1 MRFDC
6 RFLGALVF
14 LVVTGSLRAAPQP
27 DATKAGEQVYQ
38 RTCAMC
44 HDHAEALRAPALA
57 TLKGMRYQQIYYAL
71 TVGKMQAQAHALSA
85 AERSELIDFLIG
97 RARVSDAWTAPM
109 RCTADRRRID
119 LSMPATVADFGFDL
133 RNQRHL
139 TAQEAGITTADFRHM
154 ELAWA
159 LAFPRATTMRA
170 QAAVVGSTL
179 FLPVADASQLYAID
193 IAERPCLKWIYKSD
207 VPLRTGVGFGV
218 LPGSARKVLVFADV
232 GTRIHMVDAA
242 TGAPIWKHA
251 VHLTSLSNTTG
262 TPVLLGGRVYVPL
275 SASEINVGADA
286 QHLCCTT
293 HGAVL
298 ALDARTGAEIWTAHT
313 MPDAKPI
320 HDRGDG
326 QMMWGPS
333 GAPIWTSPAIDEKR
347 GVLYVGTGEATSAP
361 AAPTTDSVLAIDLK
375 TGAIRWHFQATSD
388 DIFLTGCLFKH
399 DGLNC
404 PHEGRLLDHDF
415 GASMVLA
422 KRADGHDVVLAGQ
435 KSGTLYAL
443 DPDAGGKVLWKHS
456 FGAGSPI
463 GGIHWGLAFDGAR
476 VFAPMNTFPG
486 ADGKDAGEV
495 AGLHAVAVDS
505 GTVLWSY
512 YPQPDC
518 SGDRKARVRT
528 CATVIGMTGA
538 PAVIAGAVVEGS
550 ADGFLRAFDVNT
562 GELLF
567 QFDTTQPVT
576 TANGV
581 PGNGG
586 ALDNAS
592 IVAGNGYLFVNSGYG
607 LIGGQTPGN
616 LFLAFHVKAHP
627 GAAGDGAVGA
637 H

>member
-6 RFLGALVF
+6 RGLSLLAF
-14 LVVTGSLRAAPQP
+14 VVLACGVRAASQQ
-27 DATKAGEQVYQ
+27 DAGKTGELVYQ
-38 RTCAMC
+38 RACAMC
-44 HDHAEALRAPALA
+44 HDHGEALRAPTLD
-57 TLKGMRYQQIYYAL
+57 TLKGMRYQQIYFAL
-71 TVGKMQAQAHALSA
+71 TVGKMQAQGQTLSGP
-85 AERSELIDFLIG
+85 ERSELIDFLIG
-97 RARVSDAWTAPM
+97 RARVSDAWTAQM
-109 RCTADRRRID
+109 RCTADRRKVD

-133 RNQRHL
+133 RNYRHL
-139 TAQEAGITTADFRHM
+139 TAQQAGITTADFRHM
-154 ELAWA
+154 DLAWA

-193 IAERPCLKWIYKSD
+193 IAQRPCLKWIYKSD
-207 VPLRTGVGFGV
+207 VPLRTGVGYGA
-218 LPGSARKVLVFADV
+218 LSGTHRKVLVFADV

-275 SASEINVGADA
+275 SASEINVGADPK
-286 QHLCCTT
+286 HLCCTT
-293 HGAVL
+293 HGAVI

-320 HDRGDG
+320 RDRGDG

-333 GAPIWTSPAIDEKR
+333 GAPIWSSPAIDERR
-347 GVLYVGTGEATSAP
+347 GVLYVGTGEATSSP
-361 AAPTTDSVLAIDLK
+361 AAPTTDAVLAIDLR
-375 TGAIRWHFQATSD
+375 TGAIRWRFQATAD
-388 DIFLTGCLFKH
+388 DIFLTGCFIRH

-415 GASMVLA
+415 GASIVLA
-422 KRADGHDVVLAGQ
+422 KRPDGHDVVLAGQ

-443 DPDAGGKVLWKHS
+443 DPDAQGKLLWQHS
-456 FGAGSPI
+456 FGAGSVM

-476 VFAPMNTFPG
+476 VFVPMNTFPG
-486 ADGKDAGEV
+486 AAGKDPGEV

-518 SGDRKARVRT
+518 SGDRKTRVRT
-528 CATVIGMTGA
+528 CASEIGLTGA
-538 PAVIAGAVVEGS
+538 PTVIAGAVVEGS

-567 QFDTTQPVT
+567 QFDTTQPLT

-581 PGNGG
+581 PGTGG

-592 IVAGNGYLFVNSGYG
+592 IVAANGYLFVNSGYG
-607 LIGGQTPGN
+607 IIGGQTPGN
-616 LFLAFHVKAHP
+616 LFLAFHAKAQ
-627 GAAGDGAVGA
+627 
-637 H
+637 